1 MCLEPTIERL
11 YRQHSRRVLS
21 TLIRLLDD
29 FDLAEEAMQEAF
41 MAAVRQWPEQ
51 GVPDNPTAWLI
62 RIGQHRGIDQIR
74 RRQTSRR
81 HAQRYA
87 QLEEVTASLD
97 ERSIAHDPL
106 RLLFTC
112 CHPGLALDER
122 LALTLREMCGLT
134 TEQVARALLQK
145 PATLA
150 QRIVR
155 AKRKLRDAEIPY
167 EVPDA
172 RALPERL
179 PDVLR
184 VIYLVFNEG
193 YSRSDGESLVDVSL
207 AAEAMELGEALV
219 RLLPHGEVFGL
230 QALMLLH
237 DARRDARQGPAGE
250 LIPLEEQDRRR
261 WDAAR
266 IEQGQAWLTR
276 ALALSPTGPYT
287 LQACIAAEHA
297 RVPSAEATDWTRIVK
312 LYTALHHRQPSPV
325 IALNRA
331 VAVAMRDG
339 PEAGLALLDALAG
352 HKAIVNYHLFHAARA
367 DLHRRAGHYCEARCA
382 YERALALAVQQP
394 ERRFLERRL
403 AELAVDSPG
412 CHTTQR

>member
-1 MCLEPTIERL
+1 MGLDPTIEHL

-21 TLIRLLDD
+21 TLIRLLGD

-41 MAAVRQWPEQ
+41 VAAVQQWPEQ
-51 GVPDNPTAWLI
+51 GLPDHPAAWLI
-62 RIGQHRGIDQIR
+62 RTGQRRGIDQIR
-74 RRQTSRR
+74 RRQTSR
-81 HAQRYA
+81 HYA
-87 QLEEVTASLD
+87 HLVAPEEAAAGLD

-112 CHPGLALDER
+112 CHPALALDER
-122 LALTLREMCGLT
+122 VALTLREMCGLT
-134 TEQVARALLQK
+134 TEQVASALLQK

-155 AKRKLRDAEIPY
+155 AKRRLRDAGIPY

-172 RALPERL
+172 RALPARL

-193 YSRSDGESLVDVSL
+193 YSRSDGAALLDVNL
-207 AAEAMELGEALV
+207 TEEALELGQALTQ
-219 RLLPHGEVFGL
+219 LLPRGEVFGL
-230 QALMLLH
+230 QGLMLLH
-237 DARRDARQGPAGE
+237 DARREARQGPGGE

-266 IEQGQAWLTR
+266 IEQGLGWLSR
-276 ALALSPTGPYT
+276 ALALTPTGPYT
-287 LQACIAAEHA
+287 LQASIAAEHVRA
-297 RVPSAEATDWTRIVK
+297 PCAEATDWARIAS
-312 LYTALHHRQPSPV
+312 LYAALHRRQPSPI

-331 VAVAMRDG
+331 VAVSMRDG
-339 PEAGLALLDALAG
+339 PEAGLVLLEALAE
-352 HKAIVNYHLFHAARA
+352 HRAIANYHLFHAARG
-367 DLHRRAGHYCEARCA
+367 DLHRRAGRPQEARHA

-403 AELAVDSPG
+403 AELEPSP
-412 CHTTQR
+412 R

>member
-1 MCLEPTIERL
+1 MGLDPTIEHL

-21 TLIRLLDD
+21 TLIRLLGD

-41 MAAVRQWPEQ
+41 VAAVQQWPEQ
-51 GVPDNPTAWLI
+51 GLPDHPAAWLI
-62 RIGQHRGIDQIR
+62 RTGQRRGIDQIR
-74 RRQTSRR
+74 RRQTSR
-81 HAQRYA
+81 HYA
-87 QLEEVTASLD
+87 HLVAPEEAAAGLD

-112 CHPGLALDER
+112 CHPALALDER
-122 LALTLREMCGLT
+122 VALTLREMCGLT
-134 TEQVARALLQK
+134 TEQVASALLQK

-155 AKRKLRDAEIPY
+155 AKRRLRDAGIPY

-172 RALPERL
+172 RVLPARL

-193 YSRSDGESLVDVSL
+193 YSRSDGAALLDVNL
-207 AAEAMELGEALV
+207 TEEALELGQALTQ
-219 RLLPHGEVFGL
+219 LLPRGEVFGL
-230 QALMLLH
+230 QGLMLLH
-237 DARRDARQGPAGE
+237 DARREARQGPGGE

-266 IEQGQAWLTR
+266 IEQGLGWLSR
-276 ALALSPTGPYT
+276 ALALTPTGPYT
-287 LQACIAAEHA
+287 LQASIAAEHVRA
-297 RVPSAEATDWTRIVK
+297 PCAEATDWARIAS
-312 LYTALHHRQPSPV
+312 LYAALHRRQPSPI

-339 PEAGLALLDALAG
+339 PEAGLVLLEALAE
-352 HKAIVNYHLFHAARA
+352 HRAIANYHLFHAARG
-367 DLHRRAGHYCEARCA
+367 DLHRRAGRPQEARHA

-403 AELAVDSPG
+403 AELEPSP
-412 CHTTQR
+412 R